1 MSDAAPAA
9 PLFKR
14 VLLKMSGEALLG
26 DQSFGHDSKVLG
38 QLADEV
44 KAAHQ
49 LGVEICIVI
58 GGGNI
63 IRGAALA
70 GAGVE
75 RASADYMGM
84 LGTVI
89 NALAVQSVI
98 EQAGLPTRVMSAIP
112 MASICEPYIRRRAIR
127 HLEKGRVV
135 IFAAGTGNPF
145 FTTDTAAA
153 LRATEMNCDAILEGD
168 AGGWCLRCRSQARF
182 ERQALRALD
191 LHGCAVSGFAR
202 DGRVG
207 DLAGAGE
214 RHTDTGVLGPRAR
227 GVGSC
232 AAWRGHLYDHHGR
245 GGSCMS
251 DNEPDTDDLQRRMDG
266 AVEALRKEFSGLR
279 TGRASAS
286 LLEPITVEAYGA
298 VVPLNQVGNINVPE
312 PRMISVQVWDKG
324 LVKVVEKAIRNSALG
339 LNPAVDGQLL
349 RIPLPELSEERRQEL
364 VKVAHRYAE
373 QARVA
378 VRNVRRDGMDQ
389 LKKMEK
395 DGDLSQDE
403 HKLWADEIQAMTDK
417 HIELVG
423 ELLQQK
429 EQDIVTV

>member
-1 MSDAAPAA
+1 
-9 PLFKR
+9 
-14 VLLKMSGEALLG
+14 
-26 DQSFGHDSKVLG
+26 
-38 QLADEV
+38 
-44 KAAHQ
+44 
-49 LGVEICIVI
+49 
-58 GGGNI
+58 
-63 IRGAALA
+63 
-70 GAGVE
+70 
-75 RASADYMGM
+75 
-84 LGTVI
+84 
-89 NALAVQSVI
+89 
-98 EQAGLPTRVMSAIP
+98 
-112 MASICEPYIRRRAIR
+112 
-127 HLEKGRVV
+127 
-135 IFAAGTGNPF
+135 
-145 FTTDTAAA
+145 
-153 LRATEMNCDAILEGD
+153 
-168 AGGWCLRCRSQARF
+168 
-182 ERQALRALD
+182 
-191 LHGCAVSGFAR
+191 
-202 DGRVG
+202 
-207 DLAGAGE
+207 
-214 RHTDTGVLGPRAR
+214 
-227 GVGSC
+227 
-232 AAWRGHLYDHHGR
+232 
-245 GGSCMS
+245 MS